1 VKAKDGR
8 KHFLM
13 SMERGW
19 AGERLTVEG
28 RPSSRVDHGRLERLH
43 SMKIFMRLL
52 DENSLPSKIKAEKK
66 TFLPWNDDHESSSVQ
81 DEGVDVEGE

>member
-1 VKAKDGR
+1 
-8 KHFLM
+8 
-13 SMERGW
+13 
-19 AGERLTVEG
+19 
-28 RPSSRVDHGRLERLH
+28 
-43 SMKIFMRLL
+43 MKIFMRLL